1 MAMAKTAT
9 QKMQT
14 PEVAKIVK
22 ELPPGARN
30 WGPPGA
36 TMVISTPREI
46 DFYVRKIPKGK
57 LATLESLRHVIA
69 ARHGTTIT
77 CPVTTG
83 IFLGSVARAAA
94 EQEML
99 GVTRVTP
106 WWRVVRSDGTLNEKF
121 PGGADEHARR
131 LTAEG
136 HAIVVKGK
144 SKRRVEGHESKV
156 AELVP

>member
-99 GVTRVTP
+99 GVT
-106 WWRVVRSDGTLNEKF
+106 SH
-121 PGGADEHARR
+121 PGGGWCGATARSMKNSRAVLMNMPDALR
-131 LTAEG
+131 LKAMP
-136 HAIVVKGK
+136 
-144 SKRRVEGHESKV
+144 SW
-156 AELVP
+156 